1 MLHIIDN
8 YYAKTNN
15 YGYTVTRQKKNRK
28 TGEVTCVTLG
38 YVGTLKEVVELV
50 KKDILHSH
58 IKEKGCGACTGTGLF
73 KGADRTDTEGHGRD
87 RSLGGKMLQ
96 QLYSI
101 QEIGILLL
109 QISGFLFALLVVWII
124 ILAGAE
130 LFRDRMNAKIE
141 ENRKE
146 MEILKEK
153 IREEEIRGKQLDKEE
168 AVYDMALRNLRF
180 IDRHLKAKEN
190 NYRKLH
196 GLPLIRRRQK

>member
-1 MLHIIDN
+1 M
-8 YYAKTNN
+8 
-15 YGYTVTRQKKNRK
+15 
-28 TGEVTCVTLG
+28 
-38 YVGTLKEVVELV
+38 
-50 KKDILHSH
+50 
-58 IKEKGCGACTGTGLF
+58 
-73 KGADRTDTEGHGRD
+73 
-87 RSLGGKMLQ
+87 Q

-130 LFRDRMNAKIE
+130 LIRDRINARIE

-146 MEILKEK
+146 MENLKEK
-153 IREEEIRGKQLDKEE
+153 IQEEEIRGKHLDKEAE
-168 AVYDMALRNLRF
+168 VYDMALRNLRF

-196 GLPLIRRRQK
+196 GLPLIRRRKK

>member
-1 MLHIIDN
+1 M
-8 YYAKTNN
+8 
-15 YGYTVTRQKKNRK
+15 
-28 TGEVTCVTLG
+28 
-38 YVGTLKEVVELV
+38 
-50 KKDILHSH
+50 
-58 IKEKGCGACTGTGLF
+58 
-73 KGADRTDTEGHGRD
+73 
-87 RSLGGKMLQ
+87 Q

-168 AVYDMALRNLRF
+168 AVYDMDLRNLRF

-196 GLPLIRRRQK
+196 GLPLIRRRRK